1 MEYSAAYVREHL
13 PSEDPPLEHVPGE
26 VQDEIGRW
34 LNYRKD
40 DDAELT
46 ARATRWTY
54 AVFSELAMGRFRFD
68 RLLFRHWPGEF
79 FPLGGMLSRDF
90 NGVSFGLFDAMTEKP
105 GLGIIIDVPQWPG
118 PNFEIVDTVKFP
130 RLNSQKFPLA
140 IRQSEV
146 DLHLSHLFN
155 ATSACW
161 AQCKQNSAVWGVLT
175 AGHAVSGSRAGRSV
189 AMAAGG
195 AGTLV
200 RSNYQPVDAAFVK
213 AAAPISLSPLPVL
226 SFPALS
232 MPATIHC
239 QSGGKAKTIV
249 EVTNNCGVLHT
260 KALGICIYLDQPE
273 NPGDSGALVTVS
285 NGEAVGIYKGKL
297 QLPGVPAGVRGVA
310 QNFEQAIYA
319 LDVNP
324 YQ

>member
-1 MEYSAAYVREHL
+1 MEYSAVYVREHL
-13 PSEDPPLEHVPGE
+13 PSKDPPLELVSGE
-26 VQDEIGRW
+26 VQDEIRRW
-34 LNYRKD
+34 SEYRKD
-40 DDAELT
+40 DDGELT

-54 AVFSELAMGRFRFD
+54 AVFSELGMGRFRFD
-68 RLLFRHWPGEF
+68 SLFYRGWPDEF
-79 FPLGGMLSRDF
+79 WPIVGMRFRDLS
-90 NGVSFGLFDAMTEKP
+90 GASFGLFDAKTEKP

-118 PNFEIVDTVKFP
+118 PNFLIVDTVTFP
-130 RLNSQKFPLA
+130 RLNHQKFPVA

-146 DLHLSHLFN
+146 DLHLSHLLN

-175 AGHAVSGSRAGRSV
+175 AGHAVSGSRTGRTV
-189 AMAAGG
+189 AMAAGPG
-195 AGTLV
+195 GTLV

-213 AAAPISLSPLPVL
+213 AVPPSSLSPLPVL

-273 NPGDSGALVTVS
+273 SPGDSGALVTVS
-285 NGEAVGIYKGKL
+285 NGDAVGIYKGKM
-297 QLPGVPAGVRGVA
+297 QVPGAPAGVRGVA

-319 LDVNP
+319 LDVDP
-324 YQ
+324 YH